1 MEALPTIA
9 FLLLTPGLVLI
20 CAAAVLRFARV
31 AAQPDEWLLRMRN
44 GRVLGAG
51 IGIVLWRRPGDV
63 IARFSSAVQRVRF
76 TVQAPTAEHLPFAID
91 GFILWSVAPDAA
103 GAFRAFSKLG
113 IANLDRPPPGLKSRA
128 HLLTSSQHHA
138 FQALLAAEV
147 RAQAGALS
155 LAELLSTEKL
165 LAGLERRLQALA
177 EQLGIVI
184 ERVEVLQVQPAD
196 SALRQEL
203 SARSEERLREEAG
216 EARLDAAGRLRKRQ
230 AEQALREADEQ
241 LELRLARAD
250 ANRRIALGEQ
260 EAEAE
265 RERVGEAR
273 ALELFVARQKREEA
287 ELEAALGRIRRTAEA
302 ERDSAL
308 LRQQAEEQKSRAVR
322 DHELARFVVEKT
334 ASAMASWQIREGKWI
349 NVGDASPVTSIG
361 GALLGV
367 REIVARALKAPE
379 SKPGAA

>member
-1 MEALPTIA
+1 MEAFSTIVI
-9 FLLLTPGLVLI
+9 LLLVPGLALI

-44 GRVLGAG
+44 GRVLDAG

-76 TVQAPTAEHLPFAID
+76 TAQAPTAEHLPVAID
-91 GFILWSVAPDAA
+91 GFILWSVAPDAG

-113 IANLDRPPPGLKSRA
+113 IANLDHPPPGLKSRA

-155 LAELLSTEKL
+155 LAELLSTERL
-165 LAGLERRLQALA
+165 LGGLERRLQVLA

-196 SALRQEL
+196 SARRQEL

-216 EARLDAAGRLRKRQ
+216 EARLEAAGRLRKRQ
-230 AEQALREADEQ
+230 AEQALREAAEQ

-250 ANRRIALGEQ
+250 ADRRIALGEQ
-260 EAEAE
+260 EAESE
-265 RERVGEAR
+265 RERVAEAR

-287 ELEAALGRIRRTAEA
+287 ELAGALDRIRRTAAA

-308 LRQQAEEQKSRAVR
+308 LRQQAEEQKSPAVR
-322 DHELARFVVEKT
+322 EHELAKFVVEKT
-334 ASAMASWQIREGKWI
+334 AGAMASWQIREGKWVHLG
-349 NVGDASPVTSIG
+349 NASPAASIG
-361 GALLGV
+361 SALLGV
-367 REIVARALKAPE
+367 REIVAGALREPE
-379 SKPGAA
+379 SKRGAA